1 MQTSLELYS
10 PPLVLSHE
18 EFEVKM
24 AVQAQFQNGEVEA
37 MQMNG
42 VIVEDIELDEEV
54 DNSQQVVATARKV
67 KRIHRSSSGSESSNS
82 NHAVEKN
89 LSGPLQV
96 RKNSRKSR
104 DGKGR
109 GLPKKGGPFYFVGS
123 TIVKYKQIIS
133 FQASVLYSMIK
144 HFELFW
150 FCTTW

>member
-82 NHAVEKN
+82 NHAVEK
-89 LSGPLQV
+89 
-96 RKNSRKSR
+96 KS
-104 DGKGR
+104 
-109 GLPKKGGPFYFVGS
+109 VGS
-123 TIVKYKQIIS
+123 
-133 FQASVLYSMIK
+133 FAS
-144 HFELFW
+144 
-150 FCTTW
+150 

>member
-1 MQTSLELYS
+1 
-10 PPLVLSHE
+10 
-18 EFEVKM
+18 M

-109 GLPKKGGPFYFVGS
+109 GLPKKGGPFYFVS
-123 TIVKYKQIIS
+123 IQLLNVSKLI
-133 FQASVLYSMIK
+133 
-144 HFELFW
+144 LFKPL
-150 FCTTW
+150 CSL

>member
-82 NHAVEKN
+82 NHAVEKICRV
-89 LSGPLQV
+89 LCKLEKIAESPETGKDEACLKKEVQGAKALGVPQGMSC
-96 RKNSRKSR
+96 SRM
-104 DGKGR
+104 
-109 GLPKKGGPFYFVGS
+109 V
-123 TIVKYKQIIS
+123 I
-133 FQASVLYSMIK
+133 AEM
-144 HFELFW
+144 
-150 FCTTW
+150 